1 MVTNPSQ
8 DHHAAA
14 ASSDGASPS
23 ATNRFP
29 DYESDD
35 LDESSA
41 AASPSF
47 CLCFPARCFGR
58 RSAGSHAYL
67 LQVNQDR
74 HSSEDQEPRG
84 GGGGGRRWVAEK
96 LKKAREV
103 SELVAGPK
111 WKNFIRRFSG
121 TVRAAVGSVANKANG
136 RIKRPSKMQFQYD
149 AQSYALNFDDGVD
162 TADDCG
168 YPGFSA
174 RYAVPP
180 PPPSGGSN
188 GVTTKAASQLDT

>member
-121 TVRAAVGSVANKANG
+121 TANG